1 MNKKITYQMLILGY
15 ATVSIFAI
23 CEILD
28 RHNELIRPRIQ
39 PETPVMYYS
48 SDMINNTSSVMDS
61 SIPPTTYYVPAVTE
75 YIPDSILDSHENL
88 QFENVAEVIPYTSIE
103 TTETVIETTESI
115 EATESVEINKSLPIP
130 EGETSFHLYM
140 DYRAL
145 TDTASRQ
152 WELQQMAW
160 TDSDGF
166 RRIGDDYCVAL
177 GTVYGEIGDRFII
190 TTDEGNTYTAIMSD
204 AKGSDAVFYDDI
216 HSWYHY
222 AGNGCNVVEFVVQ
235 TEYLPSAVTI
245 SGSCGAVD
253 YLSGNIVSIERI

>member
-15 ATVSIFAI
+15 ATVSIFAV

-28 RHNELIRPRIQ
+28 RHNELARPRI
-39 PETPVMYYS
+39 PAEKPVIYYS
-48 SDMINNTSSVMDS
+48 PNMINDNSSVADS
-61 SIPPTTYYVPAVTE
+61 SISPTTYYVPAVTE

-88 QFENVAEVIPYTSIE
+88 QFENVAEVTPYTSVEITEPAIE
-103 TTETVIETTESI
+103 TTEL
-115 EATESVEINKSLPIP
+115 VEINKSLPIP

-145 TDTASRQ
+145 TDTASKQ

-190 TTDEGNTYTAIMSD
+190 TTDEENTYTAIMSD

-216 HSWYHY
+216 HSWYHCV
-222 AGNGCNVVEFVVQ
+222 GNGCNVVEFVVQ

-253 YLSGNIVSIERI
+253 YLSGNIVSIERIDK